1 LIKSNHRNKSE
12 RNAFIKVLCL
22 ERSERNGYKNE
33 KNYLL
38 GIDIG
43 TTSTITILIDENGNL
58 LASSTSDYELITLKP
73 GWVEQNPDDWWTA
86 TVKTIKDVIEKT
98 NISPRDIACIGL
110 SGQMHGSVFLD
121 NKGKII
127 RPAILW
133 CDQRTYSQCEKIYK
147 IFGQDSF
154 IKLSYNKAL
163 LGFTAPMASHLKLL
177 KKQTLKLFFYGLEVN
192 WSTART
198 CPMRNRRKEI
208 SKGDGK
214 VRVLGIPSIRDRVV
228 QGALKLIAEPIFEA
242 DFQEGSYGYRP
253 KRTAHAAVNR
263 VAEAVVR
270 GKTQVIDVDLKAY
283 FDNVGHDI
291 LLSKVAKRVD
301 DDDIMRLLKL
311 ILKANG
317 KRGVPQGSPLSPL
330 FSNIVL
336 DDLDKELERRGHRFC
351 RYADDCNIY
360 LKSRRAAERTYSSIR
375 KFIEKKLK
383 LKVNISKSA
392 ADIVWRRKFLGFSYY
407 TSSKGEI
414 SLRLAPGV
422 AKRQRDK
429 IREITKRNRGKSID
443 SIIAEINVKMIGFIN
458 YFKIADMKDFLVKL
472 ESWIRRKLR
481 VIVWKHWKKMRTK
494 FRKLLGMGLTLE
506 QTKIIVY
513 SRKKYWRL
521 SMTPQLN
528 TVMGIAFFRD
538 KGLLNLVERYSLI
551 R

>member
-1 LIKSNHRNKSE
+1 MVQPRGTSGVQSISKVQTKTSSCGKEYNLLEEILARQNMIKALKRVETNKGAPGIDGMEVSNLRKYLGKEWKLIKSS
-12 RNAFIKVLCL
+12 
-22 ERSERNGYKNE
+22 
-33 KNYLL
+33 LL
-38 GIDIG
+38 DSTYEPMPVREVEIPKPDGG
-43 TTSTITILIDENGNL
+43 T
-58 LASSTSDYELITLKP
+58 
-73 GWVEQNPDDWWTA
+73 
-86 TVKTIKDVIEKT
+86 
-98 NISPRDIACIGL
+98 
-110 SGQMHGSVFLD
+110 
-121 NKGKII
+121 
-127 RPAILW
+127 
-133 CDQRTYSQCEKIYK
+133 RT
-147 IFGQDSF
+147 
-154 IKLSYNKAL
+154 
-163 LGFTAPMASHLKLL
+163 
-177 KKQTLKLFFYGLEVN
+177 
-192 WSTART
+192 
-198 CPMRNRRKEI
+198 
-208 SKGDGK
+208 
-214 VRVLGIPSIRDRVV
+214 LGIPTAVDRMIQQAIAQKLTPIFEKQFSCQSYGFRPGRKAHDAVLKAKEYIEQGYKWVVDIDIEKFFDRVNHDMLMARV
-228 QGALKLIAEPIFEA
+228 ARKIKDKKVLKLIRAYLNS
-242 DFQEGSYGYRP
+242 GVM
-253 KRTAHAAVNR
+253 VNG
-263 VAEAVVR
+263 V
-270 GKTQVIDVDLKAY
+270 VIDT
-283 FDNVGHDI
+283 
-291 LLSKVAKRVD
+291 AK
-301 DDDIMRLLKL
+301 
-311 ILKANG
+311 G
-317 KRGVPQGSPLSPL
+317 TPQGGPLSPL
-330 FSNIVL
+330 LSNIVL

-360 LKSRRAAERTYSSIR
+360 LKSRRATGRTYSSIR

-458 YFKIADMKDFLVKL
+458 YFKIADIRQFLVKL

-481 VIVWKHWKKMRTK
+481 VIVWKHWKKMPTK